1 MRRES
6 LAAPEFPW
14 YGVIME
20 PTPFDLTPEQKGML
34 SSLSR
39 ETGRPIPAL
48 IAKALEVLQEREHV
62 DHVNSE
68 TNGHE
73 TVPSSPTPSQK
84 ARKPIWEALIEASLE
99 IPEEELDL
107 LPADGAT
114 QHDHYIYGTP
124 KRPA

>member
-1 MRRES
+1 
-6 LAAPEFPW
+6 
-14 YGVIME
+14 ME
-20 PTPFDLTPEQKGML
+20 PTPFELTPEQKGML
-34 SSLSR
+34 ASLSR
-39 ETGRPIPAL
+39 ETGKPIPTL
-48 IAKALEVLQEREHV
+48 IAKALEELQEREHI
-62 DHVNSE
+62 DHANGE

-73 TVPSSPTPSQK
+73 TVPSAPTPSQK
-84 ARKPIWEALIEASLE
+84 ARKPIWEALIEASLD